1 MQSRLIVHDK
11 VKEAD
16 GSIIEVKIWSVPVSA
31 EKKHGFRYSLAY
43 IKAGNCLVCYD
54 NHTGKG
60 EHRHYMGREERYR
73 FTTINMLLEDFYRDI
88 RRLKGDEG

>member
-11 VKEAD
+11 VREAD
-16 GSIIEVKIWSVPVSA
+16 GGIIEVKIWGVPVSE

-43 IKAGNCLVCYD
+43 ITAGSCLVCYD

-60 EHRHYMGREERYR
+60 DHRHYMGREECYR
-73 FTTINMLLEDFYRDI
+73 FTTINKLLEDFYRDI
-88 RRLKGDEG
+88 RRIKGHED

>member
-1 MQSRLIVHDK
+1 MQARLIVHDK

-16 GSIIEVKIWSVPVSA
+16 GSIIEIKIWSVSVSE

-43 IKAGNCLVCYD
+43 IKDGDCLVCYD

-60 EHRHYMGREERYR
+60 DHRHYMGREEHYR
-73 FTTINMLLEDFYRDI
+73 FTTITKLLEDFYKDI
-88 RRLKGDEG
+88 RRFRP